1 MEGDDPVI
9 SDYTTSSAMR
19 VGDGRSFSSG
29 SHTTSN
35 GDDIG
40 DDLSSVTMTTDTCST
55 ATLDEFTHMNAS
67 RLNIRPDV
75 GVVMGGAN
83 MCGREE
89 PDGCSVSSGSDESLI
104 DIVTKD

>member
-1 MEGDDPVI
+1 MTLSLV
-9 SDYTTSSAMR
+9 TTRPHQPCVSAMGGASA
-19 VGDGRSFSSG
+19 VEAIL
-29 SHTTSN
+29 HQMVTTL
-35 GDDIG
+35 GTIW
-40 DDLSSVTMTTDTCST
+40 
-55 ATLDEFTHMNAS
+55 NAS